1 MMRSVS
7 PLSDDVR
14 STSGELVNDVAID
27 LLGLAAVARKA
38 HWNVRGPL
46 FGQLHELF
54 GKLYDECASRA
65 DTLAEHAAMLGL
77 SVRGDHAEIA
87 KSAEADPI
95 GEEKDGIELC
105 SLLVDRIRATLS
117 EIETARKE
125 IQRLGNE
132 DGFQLVTDASIALS
146 KLGWMIGSY
155 IEDEAEGPETDK
167 TSRSIPPNRAP
178 TDD

>member
-7 PLSDDVR
+7 PLSDRVR
-14 STSGELVNDVAID
+14 GASGELVNDVAID

-117 EIETARKE
+117 EIEMARKD

-146 KLGWMIGSY
+146 KLGWMIGAY

>member
-14 STSGELVNDVAID
+14 EKTGELVNDVAID

-38 HWNVRGPL
+38 HWNVRGLL
-46 FGQLHELF
+46 FGQLHDLF
-54 GKLYDECASRA
+54 GKLYDACSSQA
-65 DTLAEHAAMLGL
+65 DMLAEHAAMLGL

-105 SLLVDRIRATLS
+105 SLLFDRIRATLS

-125 IQRLGNE
+125 IQKLGNE
-132 DGFQLVTDASIALS
+132 DGFQLVTDASITLS
-146 KLGWMIGSY
+146 KFGWMIGAFV
-155 IEDEAEGPETDK
+155 EDDVEGPETDK